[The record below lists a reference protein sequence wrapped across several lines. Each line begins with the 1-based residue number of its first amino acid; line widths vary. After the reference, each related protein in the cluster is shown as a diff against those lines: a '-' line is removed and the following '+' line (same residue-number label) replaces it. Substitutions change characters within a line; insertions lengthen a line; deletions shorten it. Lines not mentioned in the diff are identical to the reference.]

1 MSNECPSGH
10 HNPEGSVFCN
20 TCGSAIEVAGLET
33 PPAEADV
40 TPTPPRIATRVSR
53 SRLIRYGVLAS
64 GSVVLIAIAVVLALS
79 ISSALAT
86 AQKQADAEAAAE
98 AEAKAEAAR
107 LELLP
112 AAVRSCGLDSSIVQD
127 GGRSALLDNAGND
140 FGSGDLSVDDL
151 ICVLNAVDT
160 PESVIN
166 HMSKTRSLDGTQSD
180 TWGDFSATWTYHPDH
195 GLDIILKLT

>member
-1 MSNECPSGH
+1 
-10 HNPEGSVFCN
+10 
-20 TCGSAIEVAGLET
+20 
-33 PPAEADV
+33 
-40 TPTPPRIATRVSR
+40 
-53 SRLIRYGVLAS
+53 VLAS